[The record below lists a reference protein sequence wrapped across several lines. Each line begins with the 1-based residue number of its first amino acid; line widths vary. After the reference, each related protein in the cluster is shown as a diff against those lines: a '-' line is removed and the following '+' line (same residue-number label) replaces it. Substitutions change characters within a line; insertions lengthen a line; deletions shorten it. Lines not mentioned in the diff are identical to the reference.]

1 MANVIRN
8 AGTAAPL
15 ACAVIV
21 LNYNGKDLL
30 ARCLESLRRQSAR
43 DLTIVVID
51 NGSDDDSAAFVRR
64 EFPEVTLVALPE
76 NLGFCGGNNVG
87 IQHALR
93 AGFHYVL
100 LLNNDTVCAPDCL
113 ERLLDAACHQPPNVA
128 AWNPK
133 IYFADTARLWFAG
146 GEFSLWTARARHRG
160 WKTED
165 RGQFDIPADMTLAT
179 GCALLLRCSA
189 LREIGLLD
197 ERFFAYLEDVEW
209 SVRARR
215 AGYRLRF
222 VPQAVLWHDCG
233 GTSVGMLGRRSQ
245 WFPQRLSSRNLALL
259 ARKHLRPWHWPTFLL
274 GACWFYLLFY
284 SCLRLWRRDLRAFA
298 AIYAGLW
305 EGLRASSSAD
315 PYVPTSLHSRA
326 ATQPQRH

>member
-1 MANVIRN
+1 MIPN

-15 ACAVIV
+15 SCAIIV

-30 ARCLESLRRQSAR
+30 ARCLESLRQQSTR
-43 DLTIVVID
+43 DFRIMVVD
-51 NGSDDDSAAFVRR
+51 NGSSDGSVAFVRR
-64 EFPEVTLVALPE
+64 QYPEVTLVALPE
-76 NLGFCGGNNVG
+76 NLGFCGGNNAG
-87 IQHALR
+87 LKQTLQ
-93 AGFHYVL
+93 AGFRYVL

-113 ERLLDAACHQPPNVA
+113 ERLLAAARQEPEVA

-133 IYFADTARLWFAG
+133 IYIADSGCLWFAG
-146 GEFSLWTARARHRG
+146 GDFSLWTARARHRG
-160 WKTED
+160 WKAED
-165 RGQFDIPADMTLAT
+165 CGQFDVPTDMTSAT

-209 SVRARR
+209 SVRARK

-222 VPQAVLWHDCG
+222 APQAAIWHYCG
-233 GTSVGMLGRRSQ
+233 GTSVGALGGGSQ
-245 WFPQRLSSRNLALL
+245 WFPQRLSSRNLVLL
-259 ARKHLRPWHWPTFLL
+259 ARKHLRPWQWPTFLL
-274 GACWFYLLFY
+274 GACWFHLLFY

-305 EGLRASSSAD
+305 EGICARSTQGRF
-315 PYVPTSLHSRA
+315 VPKNFRPRA
-326 ATQPQRH
+326 ATQSPGQ